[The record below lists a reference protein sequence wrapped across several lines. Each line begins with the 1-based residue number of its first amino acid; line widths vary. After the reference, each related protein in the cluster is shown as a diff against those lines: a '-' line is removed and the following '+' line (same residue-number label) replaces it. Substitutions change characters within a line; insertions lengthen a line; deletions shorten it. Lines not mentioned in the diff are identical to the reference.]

1 MKSFRFNLQKVLNYR
16 ENVEEILLAELAA
29 IRAAYDRE
37 LSRLSEITTARD
49 MFHETIKRE
58 LAYGDPEYIRRAYHY
73 LQDLSRQVDAQ
84 LITVRKLAI
93 EKEEKT
99 AEVLRASQDRKILEK
114 LREYKAAEHKQKTLS
129 EEQKFLDDI
138 AGIKHRKKQTT
149 EKFQGVGNES

>member
-1 MKSFRFNLQKVLNYR
+1 MKSFRFNLQKVLKYR
-16 ENVEEILLAELAA
+16 ENVEEMLLAELAA

-37 LSRLSEITTARD
+37 LNRLSEITAARD

-114 LREYKAAEHKQKTLS
+114 LREYKAAEHKQKSLR

-138 AGIKHRKKQTT
+138 AGIKHRQKRTA